1 MENLTSR
8 LKDAMMSRDVRP
20 IDLAARTGISK
31 GLVSRYVN
39 GGGLPSSKNLAK
51 IAEALGVSAGWLL
64 GKDDSQQ
71 LPPSQVPI
79 LGRVAAGVP
88 IYAAQDVIG
97 MVSFDGDPDGMFA
110 LKVKGDSMSPRLLDG
125 DLILAHKQ
133 EAAEDGDLVIA
144 LVEDEATC
152 KILHRSAW
160 GVSLV
165 PFNPAY
171 PPFTFAGEEAD
182 RLKIL
187 GKVIESRHEWK

>member
-1 MENLTSR
+1 MSDISMR
-8 LKDAMMSRDVRP
+8 LARALAEKELRP
-20 IDLAARTGISK
+20 IDLAARSGIDK
-31 GLVSRYVN
+31 GSISHYLQGDN
-39 GGGLPSSKNLAK
+39 APSGRNMAKLAS
-51 IAEALGVSAGWLL
+51 ALGVTVDWLL
-64 GKDDSQQ
+64 GKDDAQQ

-88 IYAAQDVIG
+88 IYASQDIIG

-125 DLILAHKQ
+125 DLVLAHKQ

-160 GVSLV
+160 GVSLI

-187 GKVIESRHEWK
+187 GKVVESRHEWK

>member
-1 MENLTSR
+1 MSDVSVR
-8 LKDAMMSRDVRP
+8 LARALADKELRP
-20 IDLAARTGISK
+20 IDLAARSGIDK
-31 GLVSRYVN
+31 GSISHYLQGDNV
-39 GGGLPSSKNLAK
+39 PSGRNMAKLAS
-51 IAEALGVSAGWLL
+51 ALGVTVDWLL

-71 LPPSQVPI
+71 MPPSQVPI

-125 DLILAHKQ
+125 DLVLAHKQ

-160 GVSLV
+160 GVSLI